1 MTIRDRPLNRKPI
14 SGCATTNRALRRVT
28 AFNRAPAIGE
38 SREGNRIVR
47 DEIIVFEVMVEEV
60 DRDWWKRYREN
71 LEGVFDQDE
80 IVVRAIA
87 MEKI

>member
-1 MTIRDRPLNRKPI
+1 
-14 SGCATTNRALRRVT
+14 VT